1 MSQDLFAQL
10 EQLKSGAATVK
21 AVAPATAVT
30 PKAVDQ
36 GSTESRPTV
45 TKASETQ
52 ANRPTVTEAS
62 RQQRPAE
69 PEGQSYR
76 IRDVNGIHDFTVT
89 LDKPG
94 VYVARGPNG
103 AGKSSVI
110 EAIKGA
116 SGDAGAKVQPTV
128 GEDKGQVDMGG
139 GVLFKVGHK
148 RTKQGQPYVQLVGT
162 SAISE
167 LIEPGLIDEDA
178 AARKRTRALLKLM
191 PLPVDDTARLE
202 LTRNDE
208 QLQEWIRRDTSLDAM
223 ELAENTRL
231 KANELALEQEK
242 RRDECEGVVKSMEG
256 LIAELG
262 DVDHSAGALAEARG
276 ASEQAMRDAEVMLH
290 TAKARQTLEAQQAE
304 IKRTIGERP
313 SSAQAQADVERLSLR
328 IAELES
334 ELAATRQ
341 QFNAA
346 RSERTRLD
354 EAARQWDAQSEIMKR
369 PVEGPTMADAEAAVN
384 RAASLKERAGRAEKL
399 DQYHQWNGK
408 AEEARLEATT
418 RDERAKFLRE
428 IAKGVEGAL
437 SRLLER
443 RGLGDLAMVEGRLHW
458 RNDGK
463 LLDYGSPM
471 VSFGQRVRIALGVAL
486 KGIDRDSVESRTT
499 GNRMPLLALNPD
511 FWLALDPVKKAEVAG
526 IAKERGVCLITEEP
540 GEGELRIEKV

>member
-1 MSQDLFAQL
+1 MSSDLFAKL
-10 EQLKSGAATVK
+10 EGLKSGTAKVGAGSRKPEAGSQELGVGEVPAPT
-21 AVAPATAVT
+21 AVSPLPSAPAADS
-30 PKAVDQ
+30 A
-36 GSTESRPTV
+36 
-45 TKASETQ
+45 
-52 ANRPTVTEAS
+52 
-62 RQQRPAE
+62 
-69 PEGQSYR
+69 GQSYR

-116 SGDAGAKVQPTV
+116 SGDAGAKVLPTV

-208 QLQEWIRRDTSLDAM
+208 VLQEWIRRDTSLDAM

-242 RRDECEGVVKSMEG
+242 RRDECNGQVKSMED

-262 DVDHSAGALAEARG
+262 DVDHSAGALAA
-276 ASEQAMRDAEVMLH
+276 
-290 TAKARQTLEAQQAE
+290 AKAAAEKVMGDANVIVHRAQQRQQHERQIAE
-304 IKRTIGERP
+304 IKGTIGERP
-313 SSAQAQADVERLSLR
+313 RHEESEARR
-328 IAELES
+328 KELEAEAV
-334 ELAATRQ
+334 ELAAKLADVKMRHSAECAELNRILTAQ
-341 QFNAA
+341 KV
-346 RSERTRLD
+346 
-354 EAARQWDAQSEIMKR
+354 WDAQSEIMKR
-369 PVEGPTMADAEAAVN
+369 PVEGPTMAEAEAAVN
-384 RAASLKERAGRAEKL
+384 EAAALKEKAGRAEKL
-399 DQYHQWNGK
+399 DQFHQWNQK
-408 AEEARLEATT
+408 AEAAKLEATT
-418 RDERAKFLRE
+418 RDERAKLLRD

-443 RGLGDLAMVEGRLHW
+443 RGLGDLAMVNGRLHW
-458 RNDGK
+458 NHNGK
-463 LLDYGSPM
+463 LLDYGSQM

-486 KGIDRDSVESRTT
+486 KGIDRESVESRTT
-499 GNRMPLLALNPD
+499 GNRMPLLAINPD
-511 FWLALDPVKKAEVAG
+511 FWLALDPLKKAEVAE
-526 IAKERGVCLITEEP
+526 ISKERGVCLITEEP
-540 GEGELRIEKV
+540 GEGELRIEKVA